1 MTIHLEKEIETLKR
15 KILALSSMVEE
26 TVYRAVKAVAECDAV
41 TAESVVQGD
50 DAIDA
55 MEVEVE
61 EDCLKALALHQPVA
75 TDLRF
80 IVSVLKIN
88 SDLERIGDLAVN
100 IAQRAGALS
109 KLERIPAFLDLSGM
123 AEKVKQM
130 LRKSL
135 TSLVNLDS
143 GLARQ
148 VCASDDAIDNLNRS
162 MHQQI
167 TEKIKSDPSHTE
179 VFILLLSVSRNLER
193 IADHA
198 TNIAED
204 VIYMN
209 EGQII
214 RHGLGG
220 LSKVF

>member
-1 MTIHLEKEIETLKR
+1 MTVHLEKEIETLKR

-26 TVYRAVKAVAECDAV
+26 SVYRAVRAVADCDAV
-41 TAESVVQGD
+41 TAESVVRGD

-100 IAQRAGALS
+100 IAQRAGSLS

-123 AEKVKQM
+123 AEKVKLM
-130 LRKSL
+130 LRRSL

-148 VCASDDAIDNLNRS
+148 VCSSDDAVDNLNRT
-162 MHQQI
+162 MHQLI
-167 TEKIKSDPSHTE
+167 IEKIKADPGRAE
-179 VFILLLSVSRNLER
+179 VYILLLSVSRNLER

-214 RHGLGG
+214 RHGFGVET
-220 LSKVF
+220 KVF